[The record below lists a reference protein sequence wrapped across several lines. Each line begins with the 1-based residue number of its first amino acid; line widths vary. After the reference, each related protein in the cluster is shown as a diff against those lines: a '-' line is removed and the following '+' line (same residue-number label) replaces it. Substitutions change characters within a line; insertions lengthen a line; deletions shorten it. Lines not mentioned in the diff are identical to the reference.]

1 MKTLAT
7 YLFIVMTLL
16 PFSALSQDTVNT
28 AQLAC
33 AALKTQ
39 NLEYADSLADKALSE
54 KITPARLALKADILY
69 EMRQYAEAARY
80 YTAADK
86 AMAGTSKLKTAKSY
100 TLAAMYDSAF
110 ASLTAYCNIQDRVSS
125 AKIAADPD
133 FEPLKSDSR
142 WQNVLNQR
150 DINPYQKDLESAE
163 HLINTHR
170 NGDAFVILNQV
181 IKKHPSAHRAWYLR
195 ASAYYNDGN
204 FKSALSDMEH
214 AVKLRSRNS
223 LYLNTMAEIL
233 FAQNKYSKAVETWI
247 MAIKA
252 DEMAVDG
259 FLGAAKSLLKSKD
272 YQGAEKYSR
281 LYLLMFQNNVE
292 AVSVLSESLA
302 CQGDCVSALRVLNT
316 MPAKNAAFYRSRGI
330 IYLQSETYQFA
341 IDDFNRAIDLDRT
354 LFDIYL
360 HRGLAYYMLGK
371 KDDAKRDWNTA
382 VKNRVYK
389 ANDYLE
395 KYR

>member
-1 MKTLAT
+1 MRKLTT
-7 YLFIVMTLL
+7 YLFVLMTLL
-16 PFSALSQDTVNT
+16 PFPALSQDTVNT

-33 AALKTQ
+33 AAFKMQ
-39 NLEYADSLADKALSE
+39 KWEYADSLASRALLE
-54 KITPARLALKADILY
+54 KTTSKRLALKADILFS
-69 EMRQYAEAARY
+69 MQRYAEAARY
-80 YTAADK
+80 YSAAEK
-86 AMAGTSKLKTAKSY
+86 SQTGISNLKTAKSY
-100 TLAAMYDSAF
+100 ALAAMYDSAF
-110 ASLTAYCNIQDRVSS
+110 ASLTAYYNYSDRISS
-125 AKIAADPD
+125 AKIAADPV
-133 FEPLKSDSR
+133 FEPLKSDAR
-142 WQNVLNQR
+142 WQNIMNQR

-204 FKSALSDMEH
+204 IKSALSDMEH

-233 FAQNKYSKAVETWI
+233 FAQNKYSKAAETWI

-281 LYLLMFQNNVE
+281 LYLLMFQNNAE

-354 LFDIYL
+354 LCDIYL
-360 HRGLAYYMLGK
+360 HRGLAKYMLGK
-371 KDDAKRDWNTA
+371 KEDAKRDWNTA
-382 VKNRVYK
+382 VKNRV
-389 ANDYLE
+389 
-395 KYR
+395 

>member
-1 MKTLAT
+1 MRTLTT
-7 YLFIVMTLL
+7 YLFILMTLL

-28 AQLAC
+28 AQLAY
-33 AALKTQ
+33 AAFKMH
-39 NLEYADSLADKALSE
+39 NWEYADSLASKVLLE
-54 KITPARLALKADILY
+54 KTSAKRLALKADILY
-69 EMRQYAEAARY
+69 SMQRYAEAAHY
-80 YTAADK
+80 YSAAEK
-86 AMAGTSKLKTAKSY
+86 SLTGISNLKTAKSY
-100 TLAAMYDSAF
+100 ALAAMYDSAF
-110 ASLTAYCNIQDRVSS
+110 ASLTAYCNYSDRVST
-125 AKIAADPD
+125 AKIAADPV
-133 FEPLKSDSR
+133 FEPLKSDVR
-142 WQNVLNQR
+142 WQNIMSQR

-170 NGDAFVILNQV
+170 NGDAYQILNQV

-195 ASAYYNDGN
+195 AWTYFNDDN
-204 FKSALSDMEH
+204 YKSALADIEH
-214 AVKLRSRNS
+214 AVKLRSKNT

-233 FAQNKYSKAVETWI
+233 FAQNKYSKAAETWI
-247 MAIKA
+247 SAIKA

-259 FLGAAKSLLKSKD
+259 YLGAAKSLLKAKD
-272 YQGAEKYSR
+272 YQEAEHYSR
-281 LYLLMFQNNVE
+281 LYLLMFQNNTE
-292 AVSVLSESLA
+292 AISVLTESLA

-316 MPAKNAAFYRSRGI
+316 MPAKNATFYRSRGI

-354 LFDIYL
+354 LYDIYL
-360 HRGLAYYMLGK
+360 HRGLAYYMQGR

>member
-1 MKTLAT
+1 MKTLAS

-33 AALKTQ
+33 AAFQMHKF
-39 NLEYADSLADKALSE
+39 EYADSLATKALAE
-54 KITPARLALKADILY
+54 KSTSKRLTLKADILY
-69 EMRQYAEAARY
+69 SMSQYAEAARY
-80 YTAADK
+80 YSAAEK
-86 AMAGTSKLKTAKSY
+86 TQSGPSKLKAAKAYVS
-100 TLAAMYDSAF
+100 ANMYDSAF
-110 ASLTAYCNIQDRVSS
+110 ASLTAYCRYQDRMSI
-125 AKIAADPD
+125 AKIAADAD

-150 DINPYQKDLESAE
+150 DVNPYQKDLESAQ
-163 HLINTHR
+163 HLINTNR
-170 NGDAFVILNQV
+170 RGDAFLILNQV
-181 IKKHPSAHRAWYLR
+181 IKKHPSAHRAWFVR
-195 ASAYYNDGN
+195 AHAYFNDGN
-204 FKSALSDMEH
+204 YKSALSDIEH
-214 AVKLRSRNS
+214 AIKLNSKNS
-223 LYLNTMAEIL
+223 LYLNTLADIL
-233 FAQNKYSKAVETWI
+233 FAQQKYTKAAETWI
-247 MAIKA
+247 LAIKA
-252 DEMAVDG
+252 DEMSVNSY
-259 FLGAAKSLLKSKD
+259 LGLAKAYLKSKSLEKT
-272 YQGAEKYSR
+272 EKYSR
-281 LYLLMFQNNVE
+281 LYLLMFKNDEE
-292 AVSVLSESLA
+292 AIAILSESLA
-302 CQGDCVSALRVLNT
+302 LQGDCMGALKVLNT
-316 MPAKNAAFYRSRGI
+316 MPDKNAAFYRSRGI
-330 IYLQSETYQFA
+330 IYLQSDTYQFA